1 MQEELEQKSVAI
13 SIKAGKL
20 TANLLKKALE
30 KALAEM
36 TKSQKNPKIY
46 KGKQS
51 VKHLVRQGAG
61 VSNIEITDGNIKSF
75 ERVAR
80 KYGVDF
86 ALKKD
91 TTSQPPRYL
100 VFFKSRDAD
109 ALTAAF
115 AEYSGKVIKRQSQEK
130 PSVRRQ
136 LTQLQEVVRKN
147 RYTYRQQTAGGDA
160 MKNLP
165 KINPA
170 KAFKA
175 SLPYLIAGLLCT
187 KLGEAYRLT
196 TGGDVIDRLLAAF
209 TKLGLVFQTRFPA
222 FIPLTCWWA
231 QRRLCCC
238 VWWSGR
244 RSRMRKSIGTEK
256 NTARPDGVHNL
267 KCKGTLHGRTGGYA
281 HE

>member
-30 KALAEM
+30 KALTEM

-61 VSNIEITDGNIKSF
+61 VSNIKSF

-115 AEYSGKVIKRQSQEK
+115 AEYSGKVVKRQSQEK

-136 LTQLQEVVRKN
+136 LTQLQEVVRKMAQSLSRN
-147 RYTYRQQTAGGDA
+147 KQQ
-160 MKNLP
+160 
-165 KINPA
+165 
-170 KAFKA
+170 
-175 SLPYLIAGLLCT
+175 
-187 KLGEAYRLT
+187 E
-196 TGGDVIDRLLAAF
+196 V
-209 TKLGLVFQTRFPA
+209 TR
-222 FIPLTCWWA
+222 
-231 QRRLCCC
+231 
-238 VWWSGR
+238 
-244 RSRMRKSIGTEK
+244 
-256 NTARPDGVHNL
+256 
-267 KCKGTLHGRTGGYA
+267 
-281 HE
+281 